1 VTTTPDPARHIVPE
15 VGLANDPAPATPATL
30 ALPRRWR
37 VPAWGLCLLLA
48 IVAELTYFTLTT
60 RQFAGHGTGMLDLSE
75 QFAPTGVLAMGL
87 AMVILTGN
95 IDLSCGANA
104 SLAAVLAGTV
114 LDKGGSP
121 TEAILLAIAAS
132 TLFGLFNGVI
142 VAYVGIDS
150 LLVTLATQFIITS
163 IATSV
168 AGASPPFGF
177 PGAFTLIGQGAV
189 NDIPIVLLVFLV
201 IALAVIVTVSYT
213 GPGRSMTLIGYNLR
227 AAEYSGIAI
236 RRTLTVVFTASGAAS
251 GVAGVLLAA
260 YYNSAQPDIGTDL
273 LLPGITAVIL
283 GGMDI
288 FGGRGRI
295 GEVVLA
301 VLLLGYLSQG
311 MLIEGD
317 SSLSITMITGLVLI
331 GALVIK
337 FAFERNL
344 RQQLN
349 ARLHRLRTLGLT
361 RDVHG

>member
-1 VTTTPDPARHIVPE
+1 MTAS
-15 VGLANDPAPATPATL
+15 PAPASAQAPQAAAAL
-30 ALPRRWR
+30 ALPGRWR
-37 VPAWGLCLLLA
+37 VPVWGLCLLAA
-48 IVAELTYFTLTT
+48 IIAELIYFTLTT

-95 IDLSCGANA
+95 IDLSCGASA

-114 LDKGGSP
+114 LEKGGSP
-121 TEAILLAIAAS
+121 VEAIALAIAAS
-132 TLFGLFNGVI
+132 TLFGLFNGLI
-142 VAYVGIDS
+142 VAFAGIDS

-163 IATSV
+163 VATSV

-189 NDIPIVLLVFLV
+189 NDIPIALLVFLV
-201 IALAVIVTVSYT
+201 IALAVIVTVNYT
-213 GPGRSMTLIGYNLR
+213 TPGRSMTLIGYSPR
-227 AAEYSGIAI
+227 AAEYSGVAI
-236 RRTLTVVFTASGAAS
+236 RGTLTTVFTLCGAAS

-283 GGMDI
+283 CGMDI

-301 VLLLGYLSQG
+301 VFLLGYLSQG

-337 FAFERNL
+337 FAFEREL
-344 RQQLN
+344 RQRLN
-349 ARLHRLRTLGLT
+349 ARLRRLRTLGIGSP
-361 RDVHG
+361 RDAHG

>member
-1 VTTTPDPARHIVPE
+1 MT
-15 VGLANDPAPATPATL
+15 TL

-37 VPAWGLCLLLA
+37 VPAWGACLVVA
-48 IVAELTYFTLTT
+48 IIAELIYFTLTT
-60 RQFAGHGTGMLDLSE
+60 RQFAGHGTGMLDLTE
-75 QFAPTGVLAMGL
+75 QFAPTGVLALGL

-104 SLAAVLAGTV
+104 SLAAVIAGTV
-114 LDKGGSP
+114 LSKGGGP
-121 TEAILLAIAAS
+121 VLAIVAAIAVS
-132 TLFGLFNGVI
+132 TLFGLFNGLI
-142 VAYVGIDS
+142 VALVGIDS
-150 LLVTLATQFIITS
+150 LLVTLATQFIVTS

-177 PGAFTLIGQGAV
+177 SSAFQLIGQGSV
-189 NDIPIVLLVFLV
+189 NDVPIALLVFLV
-201 IALAVIVTVSYT
+201 IALLVIVTVGYT
-213 GPGRSMTLIGYNLR
+213 GLGRSLTLIGYNPR
-227 AAEYSGIAI
+227 AALYSGIAI
-236 RRTLTVVFTASGAAS
+236 RGSLTAVFTLCGALS

-273 LLPGITAVIL
+273 LLPAITAVIL

-301 VLLLGYLSQG
+301 VFLLGFLSQG

-337 FAFERNL
+337 FAFERDL
-344 RQQLN
+344 RQRLN
-349 ARLHRLRTLGLT
+349 ARLQRFRTFS
-361 RDVHG
+361 RDPHG

>member
-1 VTTTPDPARHIVPE
+1 MT
-15 VGLANDPAPATPATL
+15 TL

-37 VPAWGLCLLLA
+37 VPAWGACLVLA
-48 IVAELTYFTLTT
+48 IIAELVYFTLTT
-60 RQFAGHGTGMLDLSE
+60 RQFAGHGTGMLDLTE
-75 QFAPTGVLAMGL
+75 QFAPTGVLALGL

-104 SLAAVLAGTV
+104 SLAAVIAGTV
-114 LDKGGSP
+114 LAKGGGP
-121 TEAILLAIAAS
+121 GLAIVAAIAVS
-132 TLFGLFNGVI
+132 TLFGLFNGII
-142 VAYVGIDS
+142 VAFVGIDS
-150 LLVTLATQFIITS
+150 LLVTLATQFIVTS

-177 PGAFTLIGQGAV
+177 SSAFQLIGQGSV
-189 NDIPIVLLVFLV
+189 NDVPIALLIFLV
-201 IALAVIVTVSYT
+201 IALAVIVTTGYT
-213 GPGRSMTLIGYNLR
+213 GLGRSLTLIGYSPR
-227 AAEYSGIAI
+227 AALYSGIAI
-236 RRTLTVVFTASGAAS
+236 RGSLTAVFTLCGALSGL
-251 GVAGVLLAA
+251 AGVLLAA

-273 LLPGITAVIL
+273 LLPAITVVIL

-301 VLLLGYLSQG
+301 VFLLGFLSQG

-344 RQQLN
+344 RQRLN
-349 ARLHRLRTLGLT
+349 ARMRRFRTLS
-361 RDVHG
+361 RDPHGPEGHGS

>member
-1 VTTTPDPARHIVPE
+1 MT
-15 VGLANDPAPATPATL
+15 TL

-37 VPAWGLCLLLA
+37 VPAWGTCLVLA
-48 IVAELTYFTLTT
+48 IIGELIYFTLTT
-60 RQFAGHGTGMLDLSE
+60 RQFAGHGTGMLDLTE
-75 QFAPTGVLAMGL
+75 QFAPTGVLALGL

-104 SLAAVLAGTV
+104 SLAAVIAGTV
-114 LDKGGSP
+114 LSKGGGP
-121 TEAILLAIAAS
+121 ALAIVAAIAVS
-132 TLFGLFNGVI
+132 TLFGLFNGLI
-142 VAYVGIDS
+142 VAFVGIDS
-150 LLVTLATQFIITS
+150 LLVTLATQFIVTS

-177 PGAFTLIGQGAV
+177 SSAFTLIGQGSV
-189 NDIPIVLLVFLV
+189 NDVPIALLIFLV
-201 IALAVIVTVSYT
+201 IALAVIVTVGYT
-213 GPGRSMTLIGYNLR
+213 SLGRSLTLIGYNPR
-227 AAEYSGIAI
+227 AALYSGIAI
-236 RRTLTVVFTASGAAS
+236 RGSLTAVFTLCGVMS

-260 YYNSAQPDIGTDL
+260 YYNSAQPDIGTGL
-273 LLPGITAVIL
+273 LLPAITAAIL

-301 VLLLGYLSQG
+301 VFLLGFLSQG

-344 RQQLN
+344 RQRMS
-349 ARLHRLRTLGLT
+349 ARMQRFRTLS
-361 RDVHG
+361 RDADG

>member
-1 VTTTPDPARHIVPE
+1 MT
-15 VGLANDPAPATPATL
+15 TL

-37 VPAWGLCLLLA
+37 VPVWGACLVLA
-48 IVAELTYFTLTT
+48 IIAELIYFTLTT
-60 RQFAGHGTGMLDLSE
+60 RQFAGHGRGILDLTE
-75 QFAPTGVLAMGL
+75 QFAPTGVLALGL

-104 SLAAVLAGTV
+104 SLAAVIAGTV
-114 LDKGGSP
+114 LAKGGSP
-121 TEAILLAIAAS
+121 ALAIVAAIAAS
-132 TLFGLFNGVI
+132 TLFGLFNGII
-142 VAYVGIDS
+142 VAFVGIDS

-177 PGAFTLIGQGAV
+177 SPAFTLIGQGSV
-189 NDIPIVLLVFLV
+189 NDVPIALLIFLV
-201 IALAVIVTVSYT
+201 IVLAVIVTISYT
-213 GPGRSMTLIGYNLR
+213 SLGRSLTLIGYNPR
-227 AAEYSGIAI
+227 AALYSGIAI
-236 RRTLTVVFTASGAAS
+236 RGSLTAVFTLCGVMS

-260 YYNSAQPDIGTDL
+260 YYSSAQPDIGTNL
-273 LLPGITAVIL
+273 LLPAITAAIL

-288 FGGRGRI
+288 FGGKGRI

-301 VLLLGYLSQG
+301 VFLLGFLSQG

-337 FAFERNL
+337 VVFERNFRERL
-344 RQQLN
+344 T
-349 ARLHRLRTLGLT
+349 ARMQRLRTMRTPGPPGSVSP
-361 RDVHG
+361 DADG